1 MSTLADIAAGRL
13 APETLAQNF
22 ADAHPPLDRQ
32 QALVEADRCYF
43 CYDAPCVKACPTS
56 IDIPSFIRKIATD
69 NLKGSASDILSANIM
84 GGACARVC
92 PTEILCEG
100 ACVRN
105 LNEHKP
111 VNIGA
116 LQRYAT
122 DWLFAQDF
130 QLFSRAPDTGKT
142 VAVVGGGP
150 AGLAC
155 AHALAV
161 KGHTVTIFEA
171 RPKLGGLNEYGIA
184 AYKVP
189 GGFAQQEVDYILS
202 VGGISVKTGFA
213 LGRDVALADLRAQFD
228 AVFLALGLGATKA
241 LGIEGQGLA
250 GVEPAV
256 DFIERL
262 RQAADL
268 AQFPVPRRVVVIGG
282 GNTAIDAAT
291 QAKRLGADDVTL
303 VYRRGPEAMSAT
315 PVEQDWA
322 QTNGVRIKH
331 WARPVAV
338 LGQDGVATGLRC
350 ASTAQAAD
358 GALIDTGAVFDLA
371 ADVVLTAIG
380 QALTPNP
387 VGADVIELQGGR
399 LAVDSAG
406 RTSLPGVWAGGDCVG
421 NGQDLTVAAVRDG
434 KQAAASIHA
443 SLLAS
448 LNG

>member
-1 MSTLADIAAGRL
+1 MSTATDRATARLSPEALAR
-13 APETLAQNF
+13 NF

-43 CYDAPCVKACPTS
+43 CYDAPCVKACPTE

-69 NLKGSASDILSANIM
+69 NLKGSATDILSANIM

-105 LNEHKP
+105 LHEHKP
-111 VNIGA
+111 VNIGG
-116 LQRYAT
+116 LQRHAT
-122 DWLFAQDF
+122 DWLFARGEQIF
-130 QLFSRAPDTGKT
+130 TRAPETGRH

-161 KGHTVTIFEA
+161 LGHAVTVFEA

-189 GGFAQQEVDYILS
+189 DAFAQHEVDYILS
-202 VGGISVKTGFA
+202 IGGITVKTNTA
-213 LGRDVALADLRAQFD
+213 LGRDVTLAELQAQFD
-228 AVFLALGLGATKA
+228 AVFLSIGLGATKA
-241 LGIEGQGLA
+241 LGIAGDTLA

-256 DFIERL
+256 AFIERL
-262 RQAADL
+262 RQASDL
-268 AQFPVPRRVVVIGG
+268 SALAVPKRVVVIGG

-291 QAKRLGADDVTL
+291 QAKRLGAEDVTL

-315 PVEQDWA
+315 VVEQEWA

-331 WARPVAV
+331 WARPLAV
-338 LGQDGVATGLRC
+338 LGDDGAVSGVRF
-350 ASTAQAAD
+350 ASTALADDGTLVDVGATFEIAAD
-358 GALIDTGAVFDLA
+358 A
-371 ADVVLTAIG
+371 VLTAIG
-380 QALTPNP
+380 QTLSQESAATEP
-387 VGADVIELQGGR
+387 VALQGGR
-399 LAVDSAG
+399 LAVDGQG
-406 RTSLPGVWAGGDCVG
+406 RTSLAGVWAGGDCVG

-434 KQAAASIHA
+434 RNAAASIHT
-443 SLLAS
+443 SLI
-448 LNG
+448 G